1 MNFIIILL
9 LLIYLTKLDSFKI
22 DKLPITVNQKFKS
35 FSPIY
40 VTRNFNLKDQ
50 PQLILMIK
58 LKNLKPLLLNLL
70 YAFSSSIYIVYILTF
85 DVIYKLFD
93 LIKPNS
99 MSFFK
104 DKLVWVTGASS
115 GIGKALAIHLAKLNS
130 QLILS
135 SRSKIDLEKVSQECY
150 AINPDCKILIFPI
163 DLSNEYHNID
173 NFYNELKLQM
183 SMKKMNESI
192 DVLINNAGISVR
204 GSSLATNMQT
214 TESIMVEI

>member
-1 MNFIIILL
+1 MNLIILLL
-9 LLIYLTKLDSFKI
+9 LLIYLTKSYSFKI
-22 DKLPITVNQKFKS
+22 AKLHITANQKFKS

-40 VTRNFNLKDQ
+40 ITKNFNLKDQ
-50 PQLILMIK
+50 RQLIMMK

-70 YAFSSSIYIVYILTF
+70 YAFSNSIHIVYILTF
-85 DVIYKLFD
+85 DVIYKLFE
-93 LIKPNS
+93 LITPNS

-104 DKLVWVTGASS
+104 DKLVWITGASS

-135 SRSKIDLEKVSQECY
+135 SRSKIDLEKVAQECH

-163 DLSNEYHNID
+163 DLSNDYHNVD
-173 NFYNELKLQM
+173 NFYNELKVQM
-183 SMKKMNESI
+183 SMKKMNEAI
-192 DVLINNAGISVR
+192 DILINNAGISVR